1 MRIFFARFPGAN
13 NPCQGEPKRG
23 TSDEGSCVLST
34 PLFTRFGLVVM
45 TSIYDWVMK
54 DDDEMQGWQRAAG
67 PMVFLIGMAVC
78 VLSIW
83 VTGNEIGEIS
93 CRFRLSYSPGNG
105 AFAIWSVLFPWHF
118 VSVFVQFLANF
129 YPESLYS
136 ARFEANLLMGLAWVA
151 SGAWVAFFTSA
162 KEPDSAFNLGFAALA
177 LLVAMAT
184 AFSAVFLEQG
194 FRETANAAQILS
206 VSVPFSLLAAWL
218 AVAASISI
226 GIFLKSVGPGA
237 GDLECVREPGS
248 REPLVPEPSSWLEAS
263 APLWVSL
270 CVAIIALVQF
280 DIVVV
285 LPIAWAVVFMKDSL
299 FRTASLTILSIGE
312 VAVLVM
318 FVSSRT

>member
-151 SGAWVAFFTSA
+151 SGGILHICKGTGFGIQPRVCSPCAARCDGHCILGGLSRTRLSRNCKRRANPECFCALFTLGSVVGRGSL
-162 KEPDSAFNLGFAALA
+162 DFHWNLF
-177 LLVAMAT
+177 
-184 AFSAVFLEQG
+184 EE
-194 FRETANAAQILS
+194 R
-206 VSVPFSLLAAWL
+206 
-218 AVAASISI
+218 
-226 GIFLKSVGPGA
+226 
-237 GDLECVREPGS
+237 GS
-248 REPLVPEPSSWLEAS
+248 R
-263 APLWVSL
+263 
-270 CVAIIALVQF
+270 
-280 DIVVV
+280 
-285 LPIAWAVVFMKDSL
+285 
-299 FRTASLTILSIGE
+299 GG
-312 VAVLVM
+312 
-318 FVSSRT
+318 